1 MMDGAFRPPQL
12 PASSG
17 FNTWLWWARIV
28 DASIDGTGKWQ
39 IMPCL
44 MLILVPRRRH
54 AKTQGGGPER
64 SAPQHL

>member
-17 FNTWLWWARIV
+17 FNTWLWWAGIV

-44 MLILVPRRRH
+44 MLILVPRRHH
-54 AKTQGGGPER
+54 AKT
-64 SAPQHL
+64 